1 MKETYDRAMQKVYA
15 DEGGYS
21 HDAGDPGGPTNYGIT
36 IHDARMYWK
45 SDATADDV
53 RHMPKS
59 VAAIIYEKHYAAP
72 LHYNDLPAGVDYA
85 VLDYGINSGISRA
98 ARVLQKIVH
107 APVDGKIGSETVKDT
122 LAMDPIKVIN
132 AIYDERLAF
141 LRGLRT
147 WHIFGKGWG
156 RRVKE
161 GRALSLSMAGKK
173 PISKAPSTAGGAVIV
188 GTAAATAAPQHWLPW
203 IIVGTVLVAVV
214 GALIVYLIERKPI
227 NVSATPQIQPVGSSP
242 TTGS

>member
-1 MKETYDRAMQKVYA
+1 MKETYGRAMAKVYE

-21 HDAGDPGGPTNYGIT
+21 NDAGDPGGPTRYGIT

-59 VAAIIYEKHYAAP
+59 IATEIYEKHYAIP

-107 APVDGKIGSETVKDT
+107 APVDGSIGPETVKDA

-132 AIYDERLAF
+132 AMYDERLAF
-141 LRGLRT
+141 LRHLRT
-147 WHIFGKGWG
+147 WPTFGRGWS

-161 GRALSLSMAGKK
+161 GRSLALSMAGKK
-173 PISKAPSTAGGAVIV
+173 PVPTSVPVITGTVVATGGAVV
-188 GTAAATAAPQHWLPW
+188 AAPHHWLPY
-203 IIVGTVLVAVV
+203 VAAAAVAVSLL
-214 GALIVYLIERKPI
+214 GLLGYFIFRKKKP
-227 NVSATPQIQPVGSSP
+227 NVTVPPVNP
-242 TTGS
+242 TQ